1 MRSVAVINHTPANN
15 LAQFAVYSGQL
26 SLLPSVGQEMSSSSP
41 VIGYGVNAY
50 SVAWPGAIV
59 CLLAAPWVQLS
70 VSVGNGWPHK

>member
-1 MRSVAVINHTPANN
+1 
-15 LAQFAVYSGQL
+15 
-26 SLLPSVGQEMSSSSP
+26 MSSSSP

-59 CLLAAPWVQLS
+59 CLLAAPWVPLS